1 MKKIFFFFILLL
13 SVGISFAQTESDSL
27 SEIDRKL
34 NSLNQQ
40 LDTYE
45 RLLKRSSQK
54 RKQDSLARVDLM
66 KRIQLL
72 QENDKVSQASLREQI
87 REIEQRDSLRNAQ
100 QKQRILELRA
110 STRGFVVAPFG
121 DSLYT
126 IFTKLGPVMA
136 EDRASNVT
144 EKIEILVRD
153 DYFFPDSLYIEEH
166 EGTMDLMYKNLIVT
180 SVSDWDALWV
190 DGEDKNSLATIY
202 KERIFEFVLD
212 SRNRSTVKN
221 IAARI
226 GLVFLILG
234 GVVLILYFIRRL
246 ANGIQGWMVL
256 NKAKYF
262 TGFKIRNFELLP
274 PSLHLDVGIRSISIL
289 KWGFYALVFYLSLPL
304 IFGLFPFTRGW
315 AQTLL
320 DWILSPAKNV
330 WYSFWNYLPNI
341 FTIAVIYLIT
351 SYLVKFLKFIA
362 VEVENSRLNV
372 PGFYPDWAMPTYK
385 LVKFIVYAFMV
396 VMIYPY
402 LPGSDSDIFKGV
414 SVFIGLIVSFGS
426 TSAIANAVA
435 GLVITYMRPFRVGD
449 RVKIGDVTGEIVEK
463 SLLVTRVRTTKNEDI
478 TVPNSAILTGHTV
491 NYTSSSREL
500 GLILH
505 TSVTIGYDVP
515 WRKVHEL
522 LIEAAVVTD
531 GVNISKEPFVLQTS
545 LDDWYVEY
553 QLNAYTDAPEKMPKT
568 YSELHANIQDKFNE
582 AGIEIMSPHYRAM
595 RDGNTS
601 TIPKEID
608 G

>member
-1 MKKIFFFFILLL
+1 MKKIFFLLVL
-13 SVGISFAQTESDSL
+13 LISAQISFGQSESDST
-27 SEIDRKL
+27 ETTEVERKL

-40 LDTYE
+40 LNTYE
-45 RLLKRSSQK
+45 RLLKQSNQK

-72 QENDKVSQASLREQI
+72 QENDKVSQTSLRQQI
-87 REIEQRDSLRNAQ
+87 KEIERRDSLRNTQ
-100 QKQRILELRA
+100 QKQRILELRS
-110 STRGFVVAPFG
+110 STKGYKVEPFG
-121 DSLYT
+121 DSLFT

-136 EDRASNVT
+136 EDRASNVI

-153 DYFFPDSLYIEEH
+153 DYFFADSLLMEEH
-166 EGTMDLMYKNLIVT
+166 EGTIDIMYKNLIVT
-180 SVSDWDALWV
+180 SISDWDALWV
-190 DGEDKNSLATIY
+190 DGENKNSLASIY
-202 KERIFEFVLD
+202 QGLISEYVI
-212 SRNRSTVKN
+212 STRNRSTVKN

-234 GVVLILYFIRRL
+234 GVLLILYFIRKL
-246 ANGIQGWMVL
+246 SNGVQGWMVL
-256 NKAKYF
+256 NKAKFF
-262 TGFKIRNFELLP
+262 TGFKIRNFEMLP
-274 PSLHLDVGIRSISIL
+274 PSLHLDVAIRSISVL

-304 IFGLFPFTRGW
+304 IFGLFPFTKGW

-320 DWILSPAKNV
+320 DWILSPAKNI
-330 WYSFWNYLPNI
+330 WFSFWSYLPNI

-351 SYLVKFLKFIA
+351 SYLAKFLKFIA
-362 VEVENSRLNV
+362 VEIESSRLHV
-372 PGFYPDWAMPTYK
+372 PGFFPDWAMPTYR
-385 LVKFIVYAFMV
+385 LVKFMVYAFMI

-463 SLLVTRVRTTKNEDI
+463 SLLVTRVRTPKNEDI

-522 LIEAAVVTD
+522 LIEAAVATD

-545 LDDWYVEY
+545 LDDWYVSY
-553 QLNAYTDAPEKMPKT
+553 QLNAYTDIPEKMPKT
-568 YSELHANIQDKFNE
+568 YSELHANIQDKFND
-582 AGIEIMSPHYRAM
+582 AGIEIMSPHYRAV
-595 RDGNTS
+595 RDGNPI
-601 TIPKEID
+601 TIPPK
-608 G
+608 